1 MSVASTSIP
10 APVKKSGPVGSFLTS
25 SIGKKWIVALT
36 GLGLLAFVVGHML
49 GNLQFFLPNKQQI
62 NDYGVHLREL
72 GPLLWII
79 RFGLLAIFVLHIVT
93 TVQLVIANK
102 RARPEKYAVTKPT
115 ASTLASRTMIFSG
128 LLVLAF
134 VIYHLLH
141 FTFLATHPSYR
152 NLHDPSGHHDVYSM
166 MVLGFQQPMISV
178 FYIISVTLL
187 ALHLNHGIAS
197 TLQTLGLNTHRLHP
211 FWKNL
216 GRGISVI
223 IGVGYLTI
231 PLSVLAGI
239 QKLPPWFTAPH

>member
-1 MSVASTSIP
+1 MSVASTSFR
-10 APVKKSGPVGSFLTS
+10 APVKKSGPLGSFLTS

-36 GLGLLAFVVGHML
+36 GLGLLAFVVGHLL
-49 GNLQFFLPNKQQI
+49 GNLQFFSSNKQQI

-72 GPLLWII
+72 GPFLWVI
-79 RFGLLAIFVLHIVT
+79 RIGLLAIFVLHITT
-93 TVQLVIANK
+93 TVQLVIANNQ
-102 RARPEKYAVTKPT
+102 ARPEKYAVRKPK
-115 ASTLASRTMIFSG
+115 ASTLASRTMILSG
-128 LLVLAF
+128 LLVLSF
-134 VIYHLLH
+134 VVYHLAH
-141 FTFLATHPSYR
+141 FTFLATNPEYR
-152 NLHDPSGHHDVYSM
+152 GLDDPSGHHDVYSM
-166 MVLGFQQPMISV
+166 MVLGFQQPVISL

-223 IGVGYLTI
+223 IGVGYVTI

-239 QKLPPWFTAPH
+239 QKLPPWFTASH